1 MEPSDLLIEAR
12 DLVRHYPGPARLG
25 RRTDPVRAV
34 DGVTFSVRAG
44 ETLGLVGESGC
55 GKSTLARLLLG
66 LDKPTSGSVLVAGR
80 DVVGTTRARSRRIAR
95 DIQIVLQDPYTSLDP
110 RMCVRDLV
118 GEPLEIHRD
127 AVPKDTRASVVRDAM
142 ERVGLDPALGD
153 RFPHEFSGGQRQRIS
168 IARAL
173 VLNPRVLVLDEA
185 VSALDVSVRAQILNL
200 LRALQAEMQLSYV
213 FISHDLPAVRQV
225 SQRVAVM
232 YSGKIVEIGSAKQ
245 VYEEP
250 KHEYTRRLLASVPSQ
265 DPRRRRTA
273 EGLRSEE

>member
-1 MEPSDLLIEAR
+1 
-12 DLVRHYPGPARLG
+12 
-25 RRTDPVRAV
+25 
-34 DGVTFSVRAG
+34 
-44 ETLGLVGESGC
+44 
-55 GKSTLARLLLG
+55 
-66 LDKPTSGSVLVAGR
+66 
-80 DVVGTTRARSRRIAR
+80 
-95 DIQIVLQDPYTSLDP
+95 
-110 RMCVRDLV
+110 MCVQDLV
-118 GEPLEIHRD
+118 GEPLDIHRD
-127 AVPKDTRASVVRDAM
+127 AVPKDSRVSVVRDAM

-200 LRALQAEMQLSYV
+200 LRALQAEMGLSYV

-232 YSGKIVEIGSAKQ
+232 YCGKIVEIGSVKQ

-250 KHEYTRRLLASVPSQ
+250 QHEYTRRLLASVPSP
-265 DPRRRRTA
+265 DPRRRRTSD
-273 EGLRSEE
+273 GLDDAQ